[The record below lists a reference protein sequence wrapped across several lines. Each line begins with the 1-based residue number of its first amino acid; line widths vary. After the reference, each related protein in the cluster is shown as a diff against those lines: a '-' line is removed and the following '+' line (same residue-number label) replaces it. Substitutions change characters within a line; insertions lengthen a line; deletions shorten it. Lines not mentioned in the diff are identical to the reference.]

1 MYEKGSFRSRRP
13 FTDRLRMRTPHGHQE
28 RRFAIE
34 AVGSDAIATHACHLV
49 SQQSIDSAPLPLRT
63 MTRRSDKSNTKY
75 SIPSP
80 FFDPNQFSVHPSGKW
95 TMSAPVKM
103 MNSPP
108 AAILPKKPDISAILP
123 NDCPM
128 IMSQA
133 INLGMFLA
141 VSCSRERLIPGGQIL
156 GHQTIRRA

>member
-1 MYEKGSFRSRRP
+1 MCSTKRAFRSLRRSRATAANEGLP
-13 FTDRLRMRTPHGHQE
+13 TVIE
-28 RRFAIE
+28 KRRVTKE
-34 AVGSDAIATHACHLV
+34 DVVSDVIATHAYHLV
-49 SQQSIDSAPLPLRT
+49 NQESVDSAPLPLRT
-63 MTRRSDKSNTKY
+63 MTRRSDRSNTKY

-80 FFDPNQFSVHPSGKW
+80 FFDPNQFSVHPSGRW

-103 MNSPP
+103 MNNPP
-108 AAILPKKPDISAILP
+108 VAILPKKPDIRPILP

-141 VSCSRERLIPGGQIL
+141 VICSERP
-156 GHQTIRRA
+156 